1 MHRLRSLVTAGLI
14 LASLPFFATSVSA
27 TTAPVPGCVSNQL
40 DVLAS
45 NWLGAAGNGAMA
57 FDIVNRGALCRIGGF
72 PTVQFLNGFGIA
84 VDNHD
89 IHRASML
96 FAEPKVMTLTMRHGS
111 VLTFGVSWADNPVNN
126 QTCKV
131 TANTRV
137 SLGDGVGHLPGEV
150 PINPEPC
157 GGNLWVTPIESGAWP
172 QPNG

>member
-1 MHRLRSLVTAGLI
+1 
-14 LASLPFFATSVSA
+14 
-27 TTAPVPGCVSNQL
+27 
-40 DVLAS
+40 
-45 NWLGAAGNGAMA
+45 MA

-131 TANTRV
+131 TANARV
-137 SLGDGVGHLPGEV
+137 SLGDGVGHLSGEV